1 MNKKTPFIKV
11 TWKDSPENFTNEKL
25 KRVKVYFQQ
34 KYNTKHVQIITKS
47 EEYGQD
53 TKLKSLDVSEKITDT
68 NHQKKLMKDFINENK
83 IVVDWDKIDRLDN
96 KVNEK
101 ILLNNENKVKYNK
114 WYIKKIEFSNFLSY
128 GQDNVINFNDIQG
141 LTVIESTPKNFGGK
155 STASVDL
162 LMFLF
167 FNSTTKTKT
176 NADIF
181 NKFTDSDEVLVKG
194 HINIDNDDYVIERRL
209 NRKKS
214 KSGEY
219 NVSSKL
225 EFYKILPSGET
236 ENLTGEQRRETEAFI
251 SSAIGTEEDF
261 LATILTTGSNL
272 EQLIESKPTARG
284 QILTKFI
291 GLDDIKL
298 KEEVAKEIYNEWS
311 KKLIS
316 NTHNIVDLQKQNED
330 LVYNINL
337 LEDEIKKYK
346 SELIDKEKS
355 LKDIEEKKD
364 ILLMK
369 RNNDIDISLTRINPE
384 LLKNEIMSLEGQRN
398 KSQKN
403 ADDVVVDEPKE
414 YYVEDEHEKKKKEYD
429 SLNLEKIR
437 NADKIKEKQRLVKQ
451 LEEGTVCPTCNRKL
465 EDVDHTDEI
474 NTLKNDILKLN
485 QNDYDNKLALLSN
498 QLIKFK
504 ELKTQFDTYEKN
516 KLVKARY
523 ELEVDQKNIEITN
536 KKNQLDDYHKNSKK
550 LEDNKKIDE
559 QLTSIKS
566 QVDTI
571 NGEIRI
577 LNNNITKNQ
586 NNIVLYTDRMTNNVE
601 LIKKI
606 KVEQDTV
613 QIFKVY
619 FTIYGKNGISK
630 VILKNMIPLLN
641 NELYRLLVD
650 SCHFI
655 LELNI
660 NDKNEVEFV
669 MIDTETRVVKPL
681 NSGSGYEKT
690 ISSLALRS
698 VLTKISSLPK
708 PNVVVM
714 DEVFGK
720 VADENLEMVGEFFKK
735 IKTYFEH
742 ILIISHNPLIRNWTD
757 NLIMIKKDN
766 NVSSIEY
773 VS

>member
-1 MNKKTPFIKV
+1 
-11 TWKDSPENFTNEKL
+11 
-25 KRVKVYFQQ
+25 
-34 KYNTKHVQIITKS
+34 
-47 EEYGQD
+47 
-53 TKLKSLDVSEKITDT
+53 
-68 NHQKKLMKDFINENK
+68 
-83 IVVDWDKIDRLDN
+83 
-96 KVNEK
+96 
-101 ILLNNENKVKYNK
+101 
-114 WYIKKIEFSNFLSY
+114 
-128 GQDNVINFNDIQG
+128 
-141 LTVIESTPKNFGGK
+141 
-155 STASVDL
+155 
-162 LMFLF
+162 
-167 FNSTTKTKT
+167 
-176 NADIF
+176 
-181 NKFTDSDEVLVKG
+181 
-194 HINIDNDDYVIERRL
+194 
-209 NRKKS
+209 
-214 KSGEY
+214 
-219 NVSSKL
+219 
-225 EFYKILPSGET
+225 
-236 ENLTGEQRRETEAFI
+236 
-251 SSAIGTEEDF
+251 
-261 LATILTTGSNL
+261 L

-291 GLDDIKL
+291 GLDDIKH

-316 NTHNIVDLQKQNED
+316 NNHNIVDLQKQNED
-330 LVYNINL
+330 LVYNVNL
-337 LEDEIKKYK
+337 LQDEITKNK
-346 SELIDKEKS
+346 SDLDAKEKS
-355 LKDIEEKKD
+355 LKSIEEKKE

-384 LLKNEIMSLEGQRN
+384 ILKGEIASLENQRN
-398 KSQKN
+398 RSQKN
-403 ADDVVVDEPKE
+403 ADDVAVEEPKE
-414 YYVEDEHEKKKKEYD
+414 YYVEDEYEKKRKEYD
-429 SLNLEKIR
+429 NLNLEKLR
-437 NADKIKEKQRLVKQ
+437 NTDKIKEKQRLVKQ

-474 NTLKNDILKLN
+474 SSLKTEIEKLTKNNYDDALTLLN
-485 QNDYDNKLALLSN
+485 NELVR
-498 QLIKFK
+498 FK
-504 ELKTQFDTYEKN
+504 ELKSQFDTYEKN
-516 KLVKARY
+516 KLIKARY
-523 ELEVDQKNIEITN
+523 ELEVDQKNIEID
-536 KKNQLDDYHKNSKK
+536 KKKKQLDDYDKNSKK
-550 LEDNKKIDE
+550 LDDNKKIDE

-571 NGEIRI
+571 NGEIKI
-577 LNNNITKNQ
+577 LNSNITKHQ
-586 NNIVLYTDRMTNNVE
+586 NNILLYNERITNNIE

-606 KVEQDTV
+606 KVEQDTI

-757 NLIMIKKDN
+757 NLIMIRKDS

-773 VS
+773 VN